1 MVLSFD
7 SVDDGNWFYPKN
19 SSWLIPLK
27 PDLVLRASF
36 QSLVKGKMSIKFL
49 NVVNK
54 FKISVAIRDATA
66 ILLKR
71 ILILYNYQIE
81 AITQVLYI
89 SFIIKL
95 R

>member
-1 MVLSFD
+1 MVLPQELLLAYTSEARSCSQ
-7 SVDDGNWFYPKN
+7 SVFSISG
-19 SSWLIPLK
+19 
-27 PDLVLRASF
+27 
-36 QSLVKGKMSIKFL
+36 KGQNVHKVL

-54 FKISVAIRDATA
+54 FKISVAICDATA

-89 SFIIKL
+89 SFIIEL

>member
-1 MVLSFD
+1 MMEIGFT
-7 SVDDGNWFYPKN
+7 PKN

-54 FKISVAIRDATA
+54 FKISVAFRDATA

>member
-1 MVLSFD
+1 MMEIGFTLAYTSEAR
-7 SVDDGNWFYPKN
+7 SC
-19 SSWLIPLK
+19 S
-27 PDLVLRASF
+27 
-36 QSLVKGKMSIKFL
+36 QSIFPVSGKGQNVYKVL

-54 FKISVAIRDATA
+54 FKISVASRDATA

-71 ILILYNYQIE
+71 ILMLYNYQIE